1 MKTTKINFI
10 YQRSATI
17 LSLVILTLAIVAAIT
32 GIIIGFNY
40 QPAAGDA
47 YKSLS
52 NIANNLNYG
61 WLLLSLHNW
70 AGNGIIVV
78 SLIQIIII
86 FLGRQFRT
94 SWLTSWISGILLTLT
109 TIGLGWTAMIL
120 GWNQLGYWRLK
131 VELEIISS
139 IPLIGETIANILT
152 GGGGINT
159 TTIEHFYTI
168 HGYVLSLGAIALST
182 IHLLVLI
189 VQEQEQKGILVTQL
203 ERLFVLKNQKQ
214 EEAKQTSD
222 INI

>member
-94 SWLTSWISGILLTLT
+94 SWLGASHF
-109 TIGLGWTAMIL
+109 
-120 GWNQLGYWRLK
+120 
-131 VELEIISS
+131 
-139 IPLIGETIANILT
+139 LIKHKYLN
-152 GGGGINT
+152 
-159 TTIEHFYTI
+159 Y
-168 HGYVLSLGAIALST
+168 
-182 IHLLVLI
+182 
-189 VQEQEQKGILVTQL
+189 
-203 ERLFVLKNQKQ
+203 
-214 EEAKQTSD
+214 
-222 INI
+222 